1 MSQYDSRAIRKLLT
15 KAFAEEDLSYF
26 CYDYFREV
34 HDRFSASMSAK
45 AKIQL
50 LIEYC
55 DRNNSFDWL
64 LTLIKE
70 ANPAKYAE
78 FGPLLGPPNLSS
90 KRTSEPQREEDERQE
105 INRKLHDLYGPLQQ
119 RLHRTKTLSQIFRT
133 GRSSDFR
140 TLTALLQGEKFI
152 GNDQTLVEEIIAIGQ
167 EIEELLVTQG
177 GLIADPDLR
186 DLLVKAG
193 THFRILRMAYEG
205 KLIGDVDR
213 FKDYVFPRELD
224 QAVEDQIQ
232 KLQARLAEFNRG

>member
-1 MSQYDSRAIRKLLT
+1 MSQYDRRAIRKLLT
-15 KAFAEEDLSYF
+15 EAFSEEDLSYF

-34 HDRFSASMSAK
+34 YDRFSAGMSAK
-45 AKIQL
+45 AKIQS

-64 LTLIKE
+64 LTLVKE

-78 FGPLLGPPNLSS
+78 FGPLLGPPQLSS
-90 KRTSEPQREEDERQE
+90 KQTVGPQHKEDERQE
-105 INRKLHDLYGPLQQ
+105 LNQKLREFYGPLQQ
-119 RLHRTKTLSQIFRT
+119 RLYRTRTLSQIFRT
-133 GRSSDFR
+133 GRPSDFR
-140 TLTALLQGEKFI
+140 TLTALLQGEKFT

-177 GLIADPDLR
+177 GLIADPNLR
-186 DLLVKAG
+186 DLLERAG

-205 KLIGDVDR
+205 KLVGDVDR

-232 KLQARLAEFNRG
+232 KLQARLAELNRG